1 MATTNQPPGSRETRN
16 SRRFDFNLETGFDP
30 YSMRL
35 ANGLRSLVENDADI
49 LANQSANGDSSRA
62 GQIFN
67 TQAYAGLSNNT
78 FGALTF
84 GRQSTLTLDGVRV
97 YDPMSATNAFSV
109 IGDSAK
115 TAGVGDTEDA
125 RFTTATKYVLNI
137 GPFRVAS

>member
-1 MATTNQPPGSRETRN
+1 MKAIGKTINQP
-16 SRRFDFNLETGFDP
+16 D
-30 YSMRL
+30 
-35 ANGLRSLVENDADI
+35 RSI
-49 LANQSANGDSSRA
+49 GRCQQQSASVRGDRA
-62 GQIFN
+62 AIKAGNHRAAFSQIFN

-115 TAGVGDTEDA
+115 T
-125 RFTTATKYVLNI
+125 
-137 GPFRVAS
+137 VAFVQA